1 MHPAM
6 EQLKE
11 LPVSERLE
19 LVQELWNSIEQDAD
33 VLPLQEWQRQIARDR
48 LAEIKGKEAD
58 RGLSRQDVWDQV
70 AQQRGS

>member
-6 EQLKE
+6 ERLKE

-33 VLPLQEWQRQIARDR
+33 ALPLQEWQRQIAQDR
-48 LAEIKGKEAD
+48 LAEIQGRESD
-58 RGLSRQDVWDQV
+58 VGLSRQDVWDQV